1 MSLPDP
7 TKGEIIEGQPDAL
20 RQDRR
25 WHIDH
30 SQGALNSSDKAPFE
44 PSEQEIADTIASSE
58 VLIESHPIE
67 DASADVP
74 ADSGG
79 DDG

>member
-1 MSLPDP
+1 MSSPKP
-7 TKGEIIEGQPDAL
+7 SESEIIEGQPEAP
-20 RQDRR
+20 RPHRR
-25 WHIDH
+25 WRIDH
-30 SQGALNSSDKAPFE
+30 SRGALNSFDDAPLE
-44 PSEQEIADTIASSE
+44 HTENDSVDAIASTE
-58 VLIESHPIE
+58 VNIESHPIE

>member
-1 MSLPDP
+1 MSSPKP
-7 TKGEIIEGQPDAL
+7 SESEIIEGQPEAP
-20 RQDRR
+20 RPHRR

-30 SQGALNSSDKAPFE
+30 LRGALNSFDDAPLE
-44 PSEQEIADTIASSE
+44 HTE
-58 VLIESHPIE
+58 VNIESHPIE